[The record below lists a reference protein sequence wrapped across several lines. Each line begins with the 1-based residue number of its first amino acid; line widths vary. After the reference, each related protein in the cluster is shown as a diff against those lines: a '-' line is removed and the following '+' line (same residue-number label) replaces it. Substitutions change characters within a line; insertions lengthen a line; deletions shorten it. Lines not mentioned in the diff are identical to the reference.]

1 MGSEALYNL
10 ELSKSCSSLPRPPVN
25 RGVEKRDSLP
35 GAGLDFMNVGGE
47 EGKKRAAKIV

>member
-1 MGSEALYNL
+1 MGREELYNL
-10 ELSKSCSSLPRPPVN
+10 ELPESCSSLPRPSVI

-35 GAGLDFMNVGGE
+35 GAGLDFRDVGGE